1 MSTEDEYELNFM
13 KIDSNNNVNLIGVND
28 FETELIY
35 LMEIMASF
43 EGESIDG
50 ILLKYFNKFI
60 PSTQDLLKT
69 NIELSKQTIKN
80 IHSDKKTSSLSD
92 SVNRILSID
101 YKGKFIFNKKNIQDV
116 SNILSNSFNDLK
128 KYKIT
133 SFTEFQQIV
142 KKIDFKK
149 YKINQLYLNNEYIK
163 NKKNNLNH
171 LSFSRTKTGGFSTN
185 SSFKELYEESEYDDN
200 PKFVNRYNNKEIGI
214 TYIDNKNIICSSYLT
229 DDYNYDEENVAKK
242 LLTKECF
249 LFQKNNKDDSELP
262 IELIILLYK
271 LKDVKTLIFQIN
283 NVDEQFFKNAI
294 FIFINIKW
302 LFMNDIEEIN
312 FDLGNEELQKGI
324 IEIYNDRV
332 DELYNNFEKVKNTL
346 YYNGSYKART
356 FNLWV
361 PEGDIFFEKINYNQD
376 NKNEYIYS
384 EQPNIEECT
393 FDNHLCNIYNE
404 FGKLANLKYIRPIIY
419 TMNNNENKNDKNFDV
434 FIDEDNN
441 LPFDQRSD
449 RESTSLS
456 SSNTMNLKNT
466 SLNLNQNNNNRIDK
480 TTPGQLKEYVKKHI
494 YSFQMISIYSY
505 FLKDFKKLKKL
516 NLYFHMS
523 YSFEIQ
529 LMMNMFN
536 IVYDRFHFLVFTK
549 NIDTLTE
556 ANFSFNSLDSKS
568 FENILAIINKNSNL
582 TSLKLSFFTTDINYF
597 DNSLFNLWSPKL
609 LNIKKLFIGQKKLL
623 MSGNGGKERDM
634 NYYILHQFLDSFEKN
649 LKNFFNLLKVKALNN
664 LEELILRFDI
674 PLSILNSEKYNI
686 LLVKFIINLLIML
699 TFLDNRIHTLKLLA
713 PDLSFN
719 SFKMP
724 YIRQFFNEIMLER
737 EQIDVKL
744 EEKIKTEKKR
754 KEKIRIIQK
763 QRQKKEKEIEIRQ
776 KNIRKDLL
784 QYISSNF
791 SPQDDLK
798 KNEKKEIEK
807 KLNID
812 IDNNSEHFNTKKRFR
827 SVLKKT
833 KTTYLSN
840 EVRPKETINSDTILD
855 QQRRHL
861 NKNITL
867 ENLTIQFKIY
877 NLPEIF
883 NICLMNNL
891 KGLKYINLG
900 YLDDITFIAFVNDFK
915 ANSDKLVNLTS
926 LKISL
931 GISIVSYVNL
941 EKYIIEYININSPIL
956 EEKFLFS
963 NLKLVNEEKMD
974 ELIELV
980 YFKAI
985 TPKLVIQLGNDND
998 TIHLLSKDIGK
1009 YIKKRKIE
1017 MNYLLMLMD
1026 LPKYNKLYNWDIIK
1040 CIASFYLRK
1049 GNRAIICKE
1058 NPYN

>member
-35 LMEIMASF
+35 LMEIMSSF

-69 NIELSKQTIKN
+69 NIDLSKQVIKI
-80 IHSDKKTSSLSD
+80 IHSDKKSSSLSD
-92 SVNRILSID
+92 SINRILSID
-101 YKGKFIFNKKNIQDV
+101 YKGKFIFNKTNIQDV

-128 KYKIT
+128 KYKIA

-163 NKKNNLNH
+163 NKRNNSYYP
-171 LSFSRTKTGGFSTN
+171 SFSRAKTSGFSSN

-200 PKFVNRYNNKEIGI
+200 PKLVNRYYNKKIGI

-229 DDYNYDEENVAKK
+229 DDYNYNEEIVAKK
-242 LLTKECF
+242 LLTKESF
-249 LFQKNNKDDSELP
+249 MYQKNNKDDSELP

-283 NVDEQFFKNAI
+283 NVDEQFFKMAI

-324 IEIYNDRV
+324 IDIFNDRV
-332 DELYNNFEKVKNTL
+332 AEFYYNFEKAKNSL

-356 FNLWV
+356 INLWV
-361 PEGDIFFEKINYNQD
+361 PEGDIFFEKINYNQ
-376 NKNEYIYS
+376 NKKKEYIYS
-384 EQPNIEECT
+384 EQPNIEGCT

-404 FGKLANLKYIRPIIY
+404 FGKLTNLKYIRPIIY
-419 TMNNNENKNDKNFDV
+419 TFNNNEKENEKKFDV
-434 FIDEDNN
+434 FIDVDNN

-449 RESTSLS
+449 RESIGLNNL
-456 SSNTMNLKNT
+456 NTMYLKNNT
-466 SLNLNQNNNNRIDK
+466 LNLNQNNNSIDK
-480 TTPGQLKEYVKKHI
+480 TAPGQLKEYVKKHI

-516 NLYFHMS
+516 NLYFHTS

-597 DNSLFNLWSPKL
+597 DNSLFNLWSSKI

-623 MSGNGGKERDM
+623 LSGNGDKERDM
-634 NYYILHQFLDSFEKN
+634 SYYILHQFLDSFEKN
-649 LKNFFNLLKVKALNN
+649 LKNFFNLLKVKTLNN

-699 TFLDNRIHTLKLLA
+699 TFLDNRIRTLKLLA

-724 YIRQFFNEIMLER
+724 YIRQLFNEIMLER

-744 EEKIKTEKKR
+744 EEKIKSEKKR
-754 KEKIRIIQK
+754 KEKIRIKQK
-763 QRQKKEKEIEIRQ
+763 EREIKEKEIEIKE

-791 SPQDDLK
+791 SPQDALK
-798 KNEKKEIEK
+798 INNEKEIKKE
-807 KLNID
+807 LNID
-812 IDNNSEHFNTKKRFR
+812 VDNNLEHLDTNKRFR
-827 SVLKKT
+827 SILEKT
-833 KTTYLSN
+833 KSTYLSN

-855 QQRRHL
+855 EQRRHL

-900 YLDDITFIAFVNDFK
+900 YLDDITFIAFLNDYK

-931 GISIVSYVNL
+931 GISIISYTSL

-963 NLKLVNEEKMD
+963 NLKLVNEAKMN

-998 TIHLLSKDIGK
+998 TIHLLSKGIDK
-1009 YIKKRKIE
+1009 LIKKRRIE
-1017 MNYLLMLMD
+1017 MNSLLMLMD
-1026 LPKYNKLYNWDIIK
+1026 IPKYKKLYNGDIIK

-1049 GNRAIICKE
+1049 ENRAIICKE
-1058 NPYN
+1058 NPNN